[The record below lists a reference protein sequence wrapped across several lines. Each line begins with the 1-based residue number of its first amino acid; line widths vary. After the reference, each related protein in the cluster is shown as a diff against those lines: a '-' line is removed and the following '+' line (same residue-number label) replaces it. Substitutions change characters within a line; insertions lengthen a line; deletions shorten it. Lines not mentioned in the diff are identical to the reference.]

1 MAISNLR
8 YSTVAITV
16 CKSLIIIKW
25 YHLHN
30 VWTSVEWKCPRPF
43 FFLSN
48 KPFNSCL
55 IGVWI
60 SNSDLHLL
68 WLCHYFYIFI
78 ALRNLNA
85 EWEQHVNSYVS
96 MLQNSW
102 EQIRNECD
110 RMSATWCYRWCFR
123 WTLNTTVY
131 TASLFW
137 GVVGLFD
144 GAIKCLPGCPNSFK
158 TKTGQ
163 HLS

>member
-1 MAISNLR
+1 MFE
-8 YSTVAITV
+8 
-16 CKSLIIIKW
+16 
-25 YHLHN
+25 HLLSGN
-30 VWTSVEWKCPRPF
+30 AQGPF
-43 FFLSN
+43 FFSN

-110 RMSATWCYRWCFR
+110 RMSATWCYRWWWC

-137 GVVGLFD
+137 GVGGLFD

-158 TKTGQ
+158 KKTKKNQ
-163 HLS
+163 NRPALELARNLILS